1 MLGVR
6 EVAKMRDIRSRAPR
20 QGAREWKSSP
30 AEIIL
35 TVELRRAQALTRS
48 VKTGMPSGSRSSGP
62 FRKSGG
68 MPAARARRAAS
79 LQDLCSTRDPRTLNL
94 IDRHSPPHNGR
105 WTSCGLGER
114 PPGACQ

>member
-6 EVAKMRDIRSRAPR
+6 EVAKIRDIPYARAEKDAP
-20 QGAREWKSSP
+20 GWKSSP

-79 LQDLCSTRDPRTLNL
+79 LQDLCSTRGSRICNF
-94 IDRHSPPHNGR
+94 I
-105 WTSCGLGER
+105 ER
-114 PPGACQ
+114 PFASA